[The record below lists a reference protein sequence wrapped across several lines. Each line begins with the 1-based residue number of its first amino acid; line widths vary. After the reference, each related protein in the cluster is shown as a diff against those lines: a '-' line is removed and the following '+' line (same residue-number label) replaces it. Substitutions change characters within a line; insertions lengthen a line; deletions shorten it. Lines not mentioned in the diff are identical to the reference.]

1 VSKPLCVNWTDHF
14 YNTKLRDNNFL
25 SPIAPANTSLNITG
39 TYEQT
44 TGVLPVS
51 GTNNVKGV
59 TRFQVSFRVYSC
71 Q

>member
-1 VSKPLCVNWTDHF
+1 VSVPLCVNWTDHF

-25 SPIAPANTSLNITG
+25 SPVAPAAASLEITG

-51 GTNNVKGV
+51 GTDNVMGV
-59 TRFQVSFRVYSC
+59 TRFQVSFRFHT